1 MTNYR
6 SIGRLVATFGVK
18 GELIL
23 QHHLGKTTSL
33 KGLEVLFI
41 EIKKEEM
48 LPYFI
53 QSAKSKSPE
62 EIYLKLEGIDA
73 KETAQKLLQKEIWL
87 TEDSFQKFA
96 SKTAPVTLLG
106 FHLINEGEIMGIELS
121 TPGLR
126 GQSGGPLFN
135 SEGIICG
142 MQSSTNHLHLGFE
155 RGVSERLSG
164 SAGLVQQF
172 FRRSIF
178 SGFEARPTAVH
189 QQSCT

>member
-106 FHLINEGEIMGIELS
+106 FHLINEGENIGEVLEVIEHPHQMLFRIDYRGKEALIPVHEE
-121 TPGLR
+121 TLLRIDKKKKQVHVVLPDGLLDIY
-126 GQSGGPLFN
+126 Q
-135 SEGIICG
+135 
-142 MQSSTNHLHLGFE
+142 
-155 RGVSERLSG
+155 
-164 SAGLVQQF
+164 
-172 FRRSIF
+172 
-178 SGFEARPTAVH
+178 
-189 QQSCT
+189 

>member
-1 MTNYR
+1 MTNYN

-41 EIKKEEM
+41 EVKKDEM

-53 QSAKSKSPE
+53 QSAKSKSST

-87 TEDSFQKFA
+87 TEDNFQKFA
-96 SKTAPVTLLG
+96 AKSAPVTLLG
-106 FHLINEGEIMGIELS
+106 FHLINEGEDIGEVLEVIEHPHQMLFRIS
-121 TPGLR
+121 WLGKEALIPVHEETLQRIDKRKKQVHVVLPDGL
-126 GQSGGPLFN
+126 LD
-135 SEGIICG
+135 IYK
-142 MQSSTNHLHLGFE
+142 
-155 RGVSERLSG
+155 
-164 SAGLVQQF
+164 
-172 FRRSIF
+172 
-178 SGFEARPTAVH
+178 
-189 QQSCT
+189 